1 MDVLISGASI
11 AGPVTAYWL
20 RRSGFRVTVVE
31 RAPALRKTGGHA
43 VDLFA
48 PALDIVERM
57 GLLDQVVARRTGT
70 ERMVVLR
77 EGARRPT
84 TIDLGKL
91 MAGFSR
97 RHVEIMRDDLGEIF
111 YDATRDDVEYVFG
124 DHVTGIGDDG
134 EVTFANGRPRRFDL
148 VIGADGLHSGVR
160 GLVFG
165 PEAAYTRWIGAY
177 IAVASI
183 PNYLDLRD
191 EMRGVTGGRP
201 ARRPLQRAAHDGRAR
216 PVPVPHPR
224 RAVLRPARRRAQRRL
239 LRERFGDLGWEVPRL
254 LDETDRASAFYF
266 DSVTQL
272 RLEHWTRGRVALVGD
287 AGYCPGPAV
296 GGSTSLAVVGAYT
309 LAGELAAAGGDPARA
324 YPAYEA
330 AMGEYVRRSRAF
342 AVTMAKRHRAHEPGD
357 DVGDDHRREAV
368 HRAAARRSR
377 GGSQRRAPPGCTT
390 PSPCATTR
398 SSPVR
403 PDGRPRHE
411 PRAGGARDEHG
422 HRCSSSSRC
431 TRMISSNDVSATNP
445 RRSAR
450 LASSAAAQSPT
461 ISMICGSGSW
471 RISRTAASPP
481 TRRSASIC
489 SPTVADSPG
498 IESVRRGPIS
508 SVSTVAAR
516 RQNPTAERGEACQ
529 CRTVS
534 GTGSTASLPTSGSRR
549 MLEKN
554 PEAALFGAPGRMQMV
569 GSRMPTPS
577 TKPRRL

>member
-1 MDVLISGASI
+1 MDVLISGASV

-57 GLLDQVVARRTGT
+57 GLVDRVEALRTGT

-77 EGARRPT
+77 EGARRPS
-84 TIDLGKL
+84 TIDLRKL

-97 RHVEIMRDDLGEIF
+97 RHVEIMRDDLSEVF

-124 DHVTGIGDDG
+124 DHVTGIGEDG

-165 PEAAYTRWIGAY
+165 PESAYTRWIGGY

-183 PNYLDLRD
+183 PNYLDLRN
-191 EMRGVTGGRP
+191 EMRGFAGVNRLGGLYSAQHMTDARAMFLFRTP
-201 ARRPLQRAAHDGRAR
+201 AELSYDRHDGD
-216 PVPVPHPR
+216 
-224 RAVLRPARRRAQRRL
+224 AQRRL
-239 LRERFGDLGWEVPRL
+239 LREQFGDLGWEIPRL

-266 DSVTQL
+266 DSITQL

-330 AMGEYVRRSRAF
+330 ALGEYVRSSRTF
-342 AVTMAKRHRAHEPGD
+342 AVTMAKRIVPTSRAMTWAMTTGVQLFTALPT
-357 DVGDDHRREAV
+357 AL
-368 HRAAARRSR
+368 ARRI
-377 GGSQRRAPPGCTT
+377 GTAG
-390 PSPCATTR
+390 AT
-398 SSPVR
+398 
-403 PDGRPRHE
+403 GLH
-411 PRAGGARDEHG
+411 
-422 HRCSSSSRC
+422 
-431 TRMISSNDVSATNP
+431 
-445 RRSAR
+445 
-450 LASSAAAQSPT
+450 
-461 ISMICGSGSW
+461 
-471 RISRTAASPP
+471 
-481 TRRSASIC
+481 
-489 SPTVADSPG
+489 
-498 IESVRRGPIS
+498 ESVAVRDY
-508 SVSTVAAR
+508 
-516 RQNPTAERGEACQ
+516 
-529 CRTVS
+529 
-534 GTGSTASLPTSGSRR
+534 
-549 MLEKN
+549 
-554 PEAALFGAPGRMQMV
+554 PELTGAP
-569 GSRMPTPS
+569 
-577 TKPRRL
+577 

>member
-1 MDVLISGASI
+1 MDVLISGASV

-57 GLLDQVVARRTGT
+57 GLVDRVEALRTGT

-77 EGARRPT
+77 EGARRPS
-84 TIDLGKL
+84 TIDLRKL

-97 RHVEIMRDDLGEIF
+97 RHVEIMRDDLSEVF

-165 PEAAYTRWIGAY
+165 PESAYTRWIGGY

-183 PNYLDLRD
+183 PNYLDLRN
-191 EMRGVTGGRP
+191 EMRGFAGVNRLGGLYSAQHMTDARAMFLFRTP
-201 ARRPLQRAAHDGRAR
+201 AELSYDRHDGD
-216 PVPVPHPR
+216 
-224 RAVLRPARRRAQRRL
+224 AQRRL
-239 LRERFGDLGWEVPRL
+239 LREQFGDLGWEIPRL

-266 DSVTQL
+266 DSITQL

-330 AMGEYVRRSRAF
+330 ALGEYVRSSRTF
-342 AVTMAKRHRAHEPGD
+342 AVTMAKRIVPTSRAMTWAMTTGVQLFTALPT
-357 DVGDDHRREAV
+357 AL
-368 HRAAARRSR
+368 ARRI
-377 GGSQRRAPPGCTT
+377 GTAG
-390 PSPCATTR
+390 AT
-398 SSPVR
+398 
-403 PDGRPRHE
+403 GLH
-411 PRAGGARDEHG
+411 
-422 HRCSSSSRC
+422 
-431 TRMISSNDVSATNP
+431 
-445 RRSAR
+445 
-450 LASSAAAQSPT
+450 
-461 ISMICGSGSW
+461 
-471 RISRTAASPP
+471 
-481 TRRSASIC
+481 
-489 SPTVADSPG
+489 
-498 IESVRRGPIS
+498 ESVAVRDY
-508 SVSTVAAR
+508 
-516 RQNPTAERGEACQ
+516 
-529 CRTVS
+529 
-534 GTGSTASLPTSGSRR
+534 
-549 MLEKN
+549 
-554 PEAALFGAPGRMQMV
+554 PELTGAP
-569 GSRMPTPS
+569 
-577 TKPRRL
+577 

>member
-1 MDVLISGASI
+1 MDVLISGASV

-57 GLLDQVVARRTGT
+57 GLIEHVEALRTGT

-77 EGARRPT
+77 EGARRPS
-84 TIDLGKL
+84 TIDLRKL

-97 RHVEIMRDDLGEIF
+97 RHVEIMRDDLSEVF
-111 YDATRDDVEYVFG
+111 YNATRDDVEYVFG

-165 PEAAYTRWIGAY
+165 PESAYTRWIGGY

-183 PNYLDLRD
+183 PNYLDLRN
-191 EMRGVTGGRP
+191 EMRGFAGVNRLGGLYSAQHMTDARAMFLFRTP
-201 ARRPLQRAAHDGRAR
+201 AELSYDRHDGD
-216 PVPVPHPR
+216 
-224 RAVLRPARRRAQRRL
+224 AQRRL
-239 LRERFGDLGWEVPRL
+239 LREQFGDLGWEIPRL

-266 DSVTQL
+266 DSITQL

-330 AMGEYVRRSRAF
+330 ALGEYVRSSRTF
-342 AVTMAKRHRAHEPGD
+342 AVTMAKRIVPTSRAMTWAMTTGVQLFTALPT
-357 DVGDDHRREAV
+357 AL
-368 HRAAARRSR
+368 ARRI
-377 GGSQRRAPPGCTT
+377 GTAG
-390 PSPCATTR
+390 AT
-398 SSPVR
+398 
-403 PDGRPRHE
+403 GLH
-411 PRAGGARDEHG
+411 
-422 HRCSSSSRC
+422 
-431 TRMISSNDVSATNP
+431 
-445 RRSAR
+445 
-450 LASSAAAQSPT
+450 
-461 ISMICGSGSW
+461 
-471 RISRTAASPP
+471 
-481 TRRSASIC
+481 
-489 SPTVADSPG
+489 
-498 IESVRRGPIS
+498 ESVAVRDY
-508 SVSTVAAR
+508 
-516 RQNPTAERGEACQ
+516 
-529 CRTVS
+529 
-534 GTGSTASLPTSGSRR
+534 
-549 MLEKN
+549 
-554 PEAALFGAPGRMQMV
+554 PELTGAP
-569 GSRMPTPS
+569 
-577 TKPRRL
+577 

>member
-48 PALDIVERM
+48 PAMEIVERM
-57 GLLDQVVARRTGT
+57 GLIDQVEARSTGT

-84 TIDLGKL
+84 TIDLRKL

-97 RHVEIMRDDLGEIF
+97 RHVEIMRDDLSEILH
-111 YDATRDDVEYVFG
+111 DATRDDVEYVFG
-124 DHVTGIGDDG
+124 DHVTAIGDDG

-165 PEAAYTRWIGAY
+165 PESAYTRWIGGY

-183 PNYLDLRD
+183 PNYLDLRN
-191 EMRGVTGGRP
+191 EMRGFAGVDRLGGLYSAQHMTD
-201 ARRPLQRAAHDGRAR
+201 ARAMFLFRTPTELSYDRHDGA
-216 PVPVPHPR
+216 
-224 RAVLRPARRRAQRRL
+224 AQRRL
-239 LRERFGDLGWEVPRL
+239 LRAQFGDLGWEIPRL

-266 DSVTQL
+266 DSITQL

-330 AMGEYVRRSRAF
+330 ALGDYVRSSRAF
-342 AVTMAKRHRAHEPGD
+342 AATMAKRIVPTSRAMTWAMTTGVQLFTALPTTL
-357 DVGDDHRREAV
+357 
-368 HRAAARRSR
+368 ARRI
-377 GGSQRRAPPGCTT
+377 GAAG
-390 PSPCATTR
+390 ATGLHE
-398 SSPVR
+398 SVAVR
-403 PDGRPRHE
+403 DYPE
-411 PRAGGARDEHG
+411 L
-422 HRCSSSSRC
+422 
-431 TRMISSNDVSATNP
+431 V
-445 RRSAR
+445 
-450 LASSAAAQSPT
+450 
-461 ISMICGSGSW
+461 
-471 RISRTAASPP
+471 SRT
-481 TRRSASIC
+481 
-489 SPTVADSPG
+489 
-498 IESVRRGPIS
+498 
-508 SVSTVAAR
+508 
-516 RQNPTAERGEACQ
+516 
-529 CRTVS
+529 
-534 GTGSTASLPTSGSRR
+534 
-549 MLEKN
+549 
-554 PEAALFGAPGRMQMV
+554 
-569 GSRMPTPS
+569 
-577 TKPRRL
+577 

>member
-48 PALDIVERM
+48 PAMDIVERM
-57 GLLDQVVARRTGT
+57 GLGDQVEARSTGT

-84 TIDLGKL
+84 TIDLRKL

-97 RHVEIMRDDLGEIF
+97 RHVEIMRDDLSEIL

-124 DHVTGIGDDG
+124 DHVTAIGDDG
-134 EVTFANGRPRRFDL
+134 EVTFANGGPRRFDL

-165 PEAAYTRWIGAY
+165 PESAYTRWIGGY

-183 PNYLDLRD
+183 PNYLDLRN
-191 EMRGVTGGRP
+191 EMRGFAGVDRLGGLYSAQHMTD
-201 ARRPLQRAAHDGRAR
+201 ARAMFLFRTPTELSYDRHDGA
-216 PVPVPHPR
+216 
-224 RAVLRPARRRAQRRL
+224 AQRRL
-239 LRERFGDLGWEVPRL
+239 LREQFGDLGWEIPRL

-266 DSVTQL
+266 DSITQL

-330 AMGEYVRRSRAF
+330 ALGEYVRSSRTF
-342 AVTMAKRHRAHEPGD
+342 AVTMAKRIVPTSRAMTWAMTTGVQLFTALPT
-357 DVGDDHRREAV
+357 AL
-368 HRAAARRSR
+368 ARRI
-377 GGSQRRAPPGCTT
+377 GTAG
-390 PSPCATTR
+390 AT
-398 SSPVR
+398 
-403 PDGRPRHE
+403 GLH
-411 PRAGGARDEHG
+411 
-422 HRCSSSSRC
+422 
-431 TRMISSNDVSATNP
+431 
-445 RRSAR
+445 
-450 LASSAAAQSPT
+450 
-461 ISMICGSGSW
+461 
-471 RISRTAASPP
+471 
-481 TRRSASIC
+481 
-489 SPTVADSPG
+489 
-498 IESVRRGPIS
+498 ESVAVRDY
-508 SVSTVAAR
+508 
-516 RQNPTAERGEACQ
+516 
-529 CRTVS
+529 
-534 GTGSTASLPTSGSRR
+534 
-549 MLEKN
+549 
-554 PEAALFGAPGRMQMV
+554 PELTGAP
-569 GSRMPTPS
+569 
-577 TKPRRL
+577 